1 MNGLDSLKKISL
13 EKKSAIVFVF
23 ATAISS
29 GLNMV
34 TTPFFTRL
42 MPVDSFGVVQL
53 FNTWYQILAVFATFS
68 VTNAIINVGFHNYTN
83 DRMGY
88 LSSSLG
94 FATVSTLI
102 IVSLVF
108 LAQGWFTK
116 VSGLNIS
123 LIILMALSFLFLN
136 STRLWIC
143 LQRYELKYKKVFFV
157 MTLSGIIST
166 IISLI
171 AVYLVDDHYAEARL
185 WSVNAIPIIVGI
197 VLYIYICLKGK
208 KFYNKKYWTFILTF
222 NAPLLIHYLSQFIL
236 AGSDRLMINYYC
248 NEADVAIYSLAYL
261 VSNILL
267 VFFSPINSVIIPYTH
282 KLFDAGNY
290 TAIENFL
297 CKLLIGTGII
307 IFIISLLSPE
317 VVSVLGGK
325 QYMDGIKI
333 VPVVSL
339 STLFNVLY
347 IFVANIEF
355 LYGKTHKIALM
366 TIIAALLNILLN
378 ALLIPIFGFAAAA
391 YTTLIAYIVYAI
403 LHIYNMQKLC
413 KHRIFSHKK
422 LFVICFSCFFLC
434 MTTVFI
440 SEMIIIRYI
449 LLAACIIIFPYI
461 YKKSKLKFDNI

>member
-1 MNGLDSLKKISL
+1 MIKLESLKNISL

-42 MPVDSFGVVQL
+42 MPVESFGVVQL

-68 VTNAIINVGFHNYTN
+68 VTNAIINVGFHDYAN

-94 FATVSTLI
+94 FSTIFTI
-102 IVSLVF
+102 IISLLVF
-108 LAQGWFTK
+108 FAQGWFTK

-123 LIILMALSFLFLN
+123 LILLMVLSFLFLN

-157 MTLSGIIST
+157 MTLSGIAST

-171 AVYLVDDHYAEARL
+171 AVYLVDSHYAEIRL
-185 WSVNAIPIIVGI
+185 WSMNAIPIIIGF
-197 VLYIYICLKGK
+197 VLYVYIWLKGK
-208 KFYNKKYWTFILTF
+208 KFYDKRYWTFILTF
-222 NAPLLIHYLSQFIL
+222 NSPLLIHYLSQFVL

-248 NEADVAIYSLAYL
+248 DESDVAIYSLAYL

-267 VFFSPINSVIIPYTH
+267 VFFSPINSVIIPHTH

-290 TAIENFL
+290 IGIEKFL
-297 CKLLIGTGII
+297 CNLLIAVGVII
-307 IFIISLLSPE
+307 LIISLLSPE
-317 VVSVLGGK
+317 VVAVLGGE
-325 QYMDGIKI
+325 QYTDGIKI
-333 VPVVSL
+333 VPIVAL

-355 LYGKTHKIALM
+355 LYGKTHKIAMM

-403 LHIYNMQKLC
+403 LHIYNLSKLC
-413 KHRIFSHKK
+413 RHRIFSYRK
-422 LFVICFSCFFLC
+422 LFNICFSFFILC
-434 MTTVFI
+434 MITVFI
-440 SEMIIIRYI
+440 SEMIIVRYI
-449 LLAACIIIFPYI
+449 LLMGILVAFLYF
-461 YKKSKLKFDNI
+461 YTKSKLKFNI